1 MGSDRTGQVIMMTCR
16 FPFIPTDLKSPVGL
30 FVSVELSI
38 FSWYFDFLETQDT
51 GKMRHGL
58 KSTISV

>member
-1 MGSDRTGQVIMMTCR
+1 MMTCR